1 MRTSKLINVTDYKV
15 LLTINYLNELGYIPS
30 ASGVLKI
37 LTGVIDEETEMFSLC
52 PTFQVLVSYN
62 PKRLTRDIN
71 SLVTN
76 GYLRRFHKGEFK
88 DYYFEITDMGKATLI
103 HYQSHHKV
111 NLKKHKPKKK
121 PTIIKK

>member
-37 LTGVIDEETEMFSLC
+37 LTGVIDEDTEMFSLC

-103 HYQSHHKV
+103 YYQGHHKI
-111 NLKKHKPKKK
+111 NLKKHEQKKK

>member
-1 MRTSKLINVTDYKV
+1 MRTSKPINVTDYKV

-111 NLKKHKPKKK
+111 NLKKHEPKKK